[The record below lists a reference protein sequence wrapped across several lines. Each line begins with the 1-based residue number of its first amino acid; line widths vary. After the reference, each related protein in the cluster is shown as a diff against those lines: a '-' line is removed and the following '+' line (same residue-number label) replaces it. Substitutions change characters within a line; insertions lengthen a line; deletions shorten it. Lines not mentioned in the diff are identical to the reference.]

1 MRKTSNIL
9 VSILLLIT
17 YLQLFSTKNAFAAQ
31 AKTTLDCLVKP
42 DMYIDISSPVDGILE
57 SLLVK
62 KTETIKKGQI
72 LAKLNASVELA
83 RVEVAQQEARMA
95 NQVHAKWIKVSYAKR
110 KVKRIAG
117 LVEESASSVQEHD
130 DATTELAIARTELK
144 QIKLDKKKNEL
155 KLLLAKTE
163 LEQKTIVSPI
173 DGIVVERY
181 LMPGESVQNQAILQL
196 AKTDPLLVEVIASAN
211 LFGQI
216 KTGMSVEVKPEFPA
230 NSSYKAT
237 VNTVDRI
244 IDAASGSFTIRL
256 ALPNPDDKLVGGT
269 KCIAIFP
276 IKTLQTNRS
285 KNNNSA
291 NDELPEDIKALL
303 RE

>member
-17 YLQLFSTKNAFAAQ
+17 YLQLFTTENAFAAQ

-83 RVEVAQQEARMA
+83 RVEVAQQESRMA

-155 KLLLAKTE
+155 KLFLAKTE